1 VIAKVTSGGG
11 FRGVLDY
18 LTQQKKQS
26 HDRAKTAMPEHES
39 GPEREHREHE
49 IDAPEKHKSVP
60 EREQFSA
67 TLPTETAHDGRDR
80 EAVEKTLE
88 AGEGE
93 RHRLIGGNMAGRTSR
108 ELAREF
114 EVFHEQRPEIK
125 KPVHHVS
132 LSAALGERLTVEEW
146 NEIAEKYVQRM
157 GFEHS
162 PYVVIR
168 HIDTEHDHVHIVT
181 SRVDAHAKVVSDF
194 RSKARAE
201 EFVREIEDEYD
212 LVRVKRSRDIERAA
226 PKRGELERF
235 ERTGELSTKMKLQG
249 HVDYALKGGATATEF
264 VEKLNRVGV
273 EVIPY
278 FRSAEQIAGVSFRL
292 GKQLMKGSNLGRG
305 YSWPGLQKRGLEY
318 DRERDLA
325 ALREAQMRAV
335 REKHESRIQP
345 AKATGRISESVN
357 REHEIGRRDRLTR
370 EPKAESRAR
379 EMLREL
385 ALAELGRDGR
395 GAVERLNEIAGVER
409 AQQPT
414 GREEKGTERGLIH
427 DQTRAQIP
435 ERELA
440 TPAKEKTPDKVI
452 ELVR

>member
-1 VIAKVTSGGG
+1 MIAKVTSGGS

-26 HDRAKTAMPEHES
+26 HDRAKP
-39 GPEREHREHE
+39 GEREQELELERARQEYE
-49 IDAPEKHKSVP
+49 LDAPEKNKSALGW
-60 EREQFSA
+60 EHLGAASG
-67 TLPTETAHDGRDR
+67 TEKALDARDR
-80 EAVEKTLE
+80 EEIEKALE
-88 AGEGE
+88 EGEGE
-93 RHRLIGGNMAGRTSR
+93 RHRLIGGNMTGRTAR

-114 EVFHEQRPEIK
+114 EVFREQRPEIA

-132 LSAALGERLTVEEW
+132 LSAALGERLTVAEW

-157 GFEHS
+157 GFERS

-168 HIDTEHDHVHIVT
+168 HVDTEHDHVHIVT
-181 SRVDAHAKVVSDF
+181 SRVDAHAEVVSDF

-249 HVDYALKGGATATEF
+249 HVDYALKEQPTATEF

-278 FRSAEQIAGVSFRL
+278 FRSAELVTGVSFRL
-292 GKQLMKGSNLGRG
+292 GRQVMKGSDVGRG

-318 DRERDLA
+318 NQERDLG
-325 ALREAQMRAV
+325 ALREAQTRAV
-335 REKHESRIQP
+335 REKHESRIQL
-345 AKATGRISESVN
+345 AKAIGQVSESVN
-357 REHEIGRRDRLTR
+357 REHEIGRRERLTR
-370 EPKAESRAR
+370 EPKPESRAR
-379 EMLREL
+379 ELLREL
-385 ALAELGRDGR
+385 ALAESGRDGR
-395 GAVERLNEIAGVER
+395 GAVERLNEIAGVAR
-409 AQQPT
+409 AQQPV
-414 GREEKGTERGLIH
+414 GREE
-427 DQTRAQIP
+427 RAP
-435 ERELA
+435 ERDLIQERTLTQ
-440 TPAKEKTPDKVI
+440 TPERDLTSTTKEKTPEKII
-452 ELVR
+452 EPIR